1 MYPSEVRLKKW
12 EIALAVSVCIA
23 VGWGLL
29 FGETRCCAW
38 WGTVYPELTGAAGN
52 AVPAAALRGG
62 ETVVIRFRLAEW
74 ITAALAL
81 LRR

>member
-1 MYPSEVRLKKW
+1 MTSLKNRLKKW
-12 EIALAVSVCIA
+12 EIALAVSVGIA

-38 WGTVYPELTGAAGN
+38 WGTVYPELTGSG
-52 AVPAAALRGG
+52 AVPAAALHGG

-74 ITAALAL
+74 IAAVLAW